1 MRAAALLRQSREI
14 FDSLERTDEVRVE
27 LAETDHLL
35 ARLPLHVRARPG
47 HEEEALERALTHA
60 DNALQLYKTV
70 GQRRCQAHVQ
80 ETSGRLLTRLDRL
93 DEAKDHLTRAFA
105 AQDSLGD
112 ALGMARST
120 AALSE
125 LKLAERDLEGALS
138 YLAESVRL
146 NAAKGAQQGLTWN
159 REALA
164 TITELLPREDSL
176 RLSPM
181 LNAVEQ
187 ELVAAGFSSPA

>member
-1 MRAAALLRQSREI
+1 
-14 FDSLERTDEVRVE
+14 
-27 LAETDHLL
+27 
-35 ARLPLHVRARPG
+35 
-47 HEEEALERALTHA
+47 
-60 DNALQLYKTV
+60 
-70 GQRRCQAHVQ
+70 
-80 ETSGRLLTRLDRL
+80 
-93 DEAKDHLTRAFA
+93 
-105 AQDSLGD
+105 
-112 ALGMARST
+112 MARST

-125 LKLAERDLEGALS
+125 LKLAESDLEGALS

-146 NAAKGAQQGLTWN
+146 NAAKGAQQGLAWN

-164 TITELLPREDSL
+164 TITGLLPRQDSL